1 MAMTQRDA
9 ILEYLQVANEITP
22 IEALMKFGCFRL
34 GARIH
39 ELREQGHLIETEMTT
54 DAGGK
59 TYARYRYHHP
69 SSGKQQQLFRT

>member
-9 ILEYLQVANEITP
+9 ILEYLQMANAITP

-39 ELREQGHLIETEMTT
+39 ELRGQGHEIKTEWTT
-54 DAGGK
+54 DGAGK

-69 SSGKQQQLFRT
+69 TSGEQQQLPGT